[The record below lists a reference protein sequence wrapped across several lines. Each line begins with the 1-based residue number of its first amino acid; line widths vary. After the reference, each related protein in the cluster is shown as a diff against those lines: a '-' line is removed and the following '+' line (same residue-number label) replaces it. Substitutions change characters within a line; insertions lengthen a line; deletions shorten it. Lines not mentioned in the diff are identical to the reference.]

1 MFESAL
7 HLTAVMAAIAMVL
20 FAVSCFCA
28 GMMGL
33 AMLNGGPGDPRAP
46 AVFRASQWMA
56 VAGGTCAFVG
66 VLAVLPY
73 MWMHGSVSL
82 RPFVLTE
89 MTMVGLAAVWAI
101 SVTVMLAPRHESE
114 R

>member
-1 MFESAL
+1 MLESAL

-33 AMLNGGPGDPRAP
+33 ALLSGPGDPRAP
-46 AVFRASQWMA
+46 AVFRASQLMA
-56 VAGGTCAFVG
+56 VAGGTCAFLG
-66 VLAVLPY
+66 GLAVIPY
-73 MWMHGSVSL
+73 MWLHGSVSL

-89 MTMVGLAAVWAI
+89 MALVGLAAVWAI
-101 SVTVMLAPRHESE
+101 SVAVMLTPSRRSE

>member
-1 MFESAL
+1 VLESAL

-33 AMLNGGPGDPRAP
+33 ALLSQPGDPRAP
-46 AVFRASQWMA
+46 AVFRASQFMA
-56 VAGGTCAFVG
+56 VAGGSCAFLG
-66 VLAVLPY
+66 ALAVLPY
-73 MWMHGSVSL
+73 MWMHGSVTL

-89 MTMVGLAAVWAI
+89 MTLLGLAAVWGI
-101 SVTVMLAPRHESE
+101 SVAVMLAPEGDSGR
-114 R
+114 

>member
-1 MFESAL
+1 VFESAL
-7 HLTAVMAAIAMVL
+7 HLTAVMAGIAMVL

-33 AMLNGGPGDPRAP
+33 AMLGAPGDPRAP
-46 AVFRASQWMA
+46 VVFRASQWMA
-56 VAGGTCAFVG
+56 VAGGSCAFVG

-73 MWMHGSVSL
+73 MWMHGSVSV

-89 MTMVGLAAVWAI
+89 MTLLGLAGVWAI
-101 SVTVMLAPRHESE
+101 SVAVMLTPGHESD

>member
-1 MFESAL
+1 LASAL
-7 HLTAVMAAIAMVL
+7 HLTAVMAGIAMVL

-33 AMLNGGPGDPRAP
+33 AILNGGPGDPRAP
-46 AVFRASQWMA
+46 AVFRASQLMA
-56 VAGGTCAFVG
+56 VAGGTCAFLG
-66 VLAVLPY
+66 CLAVLPY
-73 MWMHGSVSL
+73 MWMQGGVSL

-89 MTMVGLAAVWAI
+89 MALIGLAAAWG
-101 SVTVMLAPRHESE
+101 VTVAVMLTPSRESE

>member
-1 MFESAL
+1 MVESAL

-33 AMLNGGPGDPRAP
+33 MMMNAPGDPRAP
-46 AVFRASQWMA
+46 AVFRASQMMA
-56 VAGGTCAFVG
+56 VAGGTCAFLG
-66 VLAVLPY
+66 GLAVMPY
-73 MWMHGSVSL
+73 MWMHGTVTL

-89 MTMVGLAAVWAI
+89 MALVGCAALWAL
-101 SVTVMLAPRHESE
+101 SVLVMLTPSRGSE

>member
-1 MFESAL
+1 
-7 HLTAVMAAIAMVL
+7 MVL

-33 AMLNGGPGDPRAP
+33 AMLNAPGDPRAP
-46 AVFRASQWMA
+46 AVFRASQMMA
-56 VAGGTCAFVG
+56 VAGGACGFLG
-66 VLAVLPY
+66 GLAVLPY
-73 MWMHGSVSL
+73 MWMNGSVTL

-89 MTMVGLAAVWAI
+89 MALIGLAAVWAV
-101 SVTVMLAPRHESE
+101 SVAVMITPSRESE